1 LSPSQPALAGRFI
14 TLEGGEGAGK
24 STQARLLAD
33 ALRGFGLTVL
43 STREPGGSPGAEILR
58 TLLLSGD
65 TDWSAPA
72 ETLLHFAARAEHVER
87 TIRPALRVGTWVVCD
102 RFADSTL
109 AYQGFGQGADIAM
122 IHALI
127 GMIGLTPEL
136 TIVLDV
142 SDPVASARLRL
153 RAGGKP
159 DRYERRDRDFHARVK
174 QGFRSIAADDPARCS
189 VVDGD
194 GPEAQVHAM
203 ILGEVRTRFGLSD
216 QALRDRQ

>member
-1 LSPSQPALAGRFI
+1 MSPSQPALAGRFI